1 MGAIL
6 VMGAACCYALS
17 VVFAKGAYALDV
29 EVATLTLWRFA
40 IGAGVFW
47 SLVALRRPARVSRRT
62 VLTCIGLGAVGY
74 AVQALTYFGAVA
86 VMDAGLA
93 ALLVYTYPAII
104 ALIGFLTRREPPT
117 RRRLVALGCSGA
129 GMLLLLGLGGFSS
142 VSPVGIGL
150 ALTAG
155 VTYAIYT
162 IVASSLPVDA
172 DVSLLMAI
180 VATSALASVT
190 IFTVASGQ
198 PIALEPD
205 PVVLGWVVSYVVV
218 GTILAMLLHQRGI
231 TRVGAATG
239 GILSSIEPL
248 VAAAAVALV
257 YGEMLTPVQVL
268 GGLVILAGVVVVQF
282 PTRPRLLRLQPP
294 ELSADANVMG
304 VAPPLTRTRT
314 GPGTLPRRTFA
325 ASTASPVTSTWM
337 LPSEYDGPTNTN
349 PGPSRGTDTTTSL
362 ARSRSL
368 TLTEAARTST

>member
-1 MGAIL
+1 
-6 VMGAACCYALS
+6 MGAACCYALS
-17 VVFAKGAYALDV
+17 VVFAKGAYAHDV

-40 IGAGVFW
+40 IGALVFW
-47 SLVALRRPARVSRRT
+47 TLVAFRRPPRVSRRT

-117 RRRLVALGCSGA
+117 RRRLVALACSGA

-150 ALTAG
+150 ALTAA
-155 VTYAIYT
+155 VTYAVYT

-180 VATSALASVT
+180 VATSALASVAV
-190 IFTVASGQ
+190 FTTATGQ
-198 PIALEPD
+198 PLTLEPD
-205 PVVLGWVVSYVVV
+205 PVVLGWVVTYVLV

-248 VAAAAVALV
+248 VAAGAVTLV
-257 YGEMLTPVQVL
+257 YGESMTTVQL
-268 GGLVILAGVVVVQF
+268 AGGLVILAGVVVVQL
-282 PTRPRLLRLQPP
+282 PSRPSPVRRQLRGLG
-294 ELSADANVMG
+294 EADS
-304 VAPPLTRTRT
+304 VAGTAPSTTTLTVS
-314 GPGTLPRRTFA
+314 GTLPSSRFA
-325 ASTASPVTSTWM
+325 ASTASPGTSTRTA
-337 LPSEYDGPTNTN
+337 SAEYDGPTVTN
-349 PGPSRGTDTTTSL
+349 PGPSASTDTPTCF
-362 ARSRSL
+362 ARSGSL
-368 TLTEAARTST
+368 TLTEAGRTST